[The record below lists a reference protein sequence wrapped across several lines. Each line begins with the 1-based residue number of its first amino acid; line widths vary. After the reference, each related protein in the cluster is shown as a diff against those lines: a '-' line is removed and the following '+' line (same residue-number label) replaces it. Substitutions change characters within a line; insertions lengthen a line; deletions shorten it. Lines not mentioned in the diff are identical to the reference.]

1 MLDVVYV
8 FFLFHLRPEFYVL
21 SAGVFPVCEWNIK
34 HQPHIFSSYQRKSS
48 GNMQRPARSLLVYQG
63 ICSAVSY
70 SSLAMADIACIF
82 WYQVNINCK
91 GTNKPVPYTC
101 LILFH
106 LIPVSLTDLVYC
118 YVSPENMQRLFAFC
132 SVINQGANG
141 GGVPYQPITFADTDK
156 RPFSANHY
164 YCTCQGFCWEQII
177 ITQSHSSVMELL
189 QSEAVHMSWFLDIP
203 QAHSQAAIF
212 SNK

>member
-1 MLDVVYV
+1 
-8 FFLFHLRPEFYVL
+8 
-21 SAGVFPVCEWNIK
+21 
-34 HQPHIFSSYQRKSS
+34 
-48 GNMQRPARSLLVYQG
+48 
-63 ICSAVSY
+63 
-70 SSLAMADIACIF
+70 MADILACIF

-91 GTNKPVPYTC
+91 NTNKPVPYTC
-101 LILFH
+101 LTCPLPFNSSFFNWSC
-106 LIPVSLTDLVYC
+106 LLLCLPWEYAT
-118 YVSPENMQRLFAFC
+118 RLFAFC

-164 YCTCQGFCWEQII
+164 YCTCQGFSWEQII

-203 QAHSQAAIF
+203 QAHSQAAINRSF
-212 SNK
+212 SSHFVLFHLLPLQKIRFFSVVHYLLKVWGQ